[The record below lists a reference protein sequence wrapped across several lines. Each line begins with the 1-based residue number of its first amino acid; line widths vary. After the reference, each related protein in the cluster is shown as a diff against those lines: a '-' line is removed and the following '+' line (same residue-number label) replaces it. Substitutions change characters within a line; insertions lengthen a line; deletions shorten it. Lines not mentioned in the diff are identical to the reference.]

1 MAKRVSKCYT
11 KTLCRLP
18 VHYRHRTCFLFFS
31 CSFRT
36 FLKKKPQKK
45 STGDTGIT
53 QAVHT
58 AVQLLCA
65 ACSTN
70 APSPHSPT
78 LTRTGLSSHLRSVTR
93 LTQDARRST
102 SAPRY
107 FCPAPRRAAL
117 AAYHQPELYKNGGL
131 SVAPRPLESHICCRY
146 VVPHTF
152 ATTYAVGEV
161 CHTRLRTMASC
172 LRNTHT
178 LPWLPT

>member
-1 MAKRVSKCYT
+1 MFPFFLLLFQNSSQK
-11 KTLCRLP
+11 KT
-18 VHYRHRTCFLFFS
+18 
-31 CSFRT
+31 
-36 FLKKKPQKK
+36 QKK

-102 SAPRY
+102 SAPRH

-161 CHTRLRTMASC
+161 CHTRLRSMASC